1 LIDRR
6 HSVDINDFDAIRIGL
21 ASSKQIRDWSSGEV
35 TKPETINYRTLKPE
49 RDGLFCERIFGPTK
63 DWECYCGKY
72 KRVRY
77 KGIICERCGVEV
89 TRQKVRR
96 ERMGH
101 IDLAAPV
108 SHIWFFKGVPSR
120 IGYLLDIAPRELEK
134 VLYFAASIVTHVDEE
149 ARAKD
154 LNDLEDKVKAEYE
167 RIYVDRDEALAALEG
182 RLKRRRDYFQKGKE
196 RDFDEDDEFWARG
209 LSNWAEEQGLPT
221 LPEVRELMA
230 GLFVEVAGSITTE
243 DSKKIREL
251 VRNAAIRDDR
261 RLAPRE
267 LETVATAAQQARE
280 ALAPLHKE
288 AESATGSKKGALT
301 KRINKVQD
309 ALLGGE
315 ELTGDDAELVT
326 GVDQKNM
333 EKARDLGNGL
343 LREVL
348 EQAEPDADAAGLRDL
363 ANDLCLK
370 TDGRMS
376 REDLDAVIQWSLKV
390 REMYLDIES
399 RRNDAREAAEDAQKR
414 LEETWEKFRELAVKH
429 IEPDEQIFRE
439 MKDRFGSPYGFGV
452 YFRGGMGAEAIR
464 DLLKDLDLDAEAE
477 SLREVIRTSKG
488 QRQQR
493 AIKRLKVVN
502 AFIKSENRPE
512 WMILEAVPVIP
523 PELRPMVQLDGG
535 RFATS
540 DLNDLYRR
548 VINRNNRL
556 KRLLDLGAPEIIV
569 NNEKRMLQEAVDALF
584 DNGRRG
590 RAVTGPGNRP
600 LKSLSDMLKGKQG
613 RFRQNLLGKRVDY
626 SGRSVIVAG
635 PNLRLHQC
643 GLPKLMA
650 LELFKPFIMSRLVER
665 KAAQNIKAAKKYVD
679 SMVPEVWDVLEEVI
693 AEHPVLLN
701 RAPTLHRLGIQAF
714 EPVLVEGKAIQVH
727 PLVCHAFNADFDGD
741 QMAVHLPLSAEAQ
754 AEARILMLSAN
765 NILSPAS
772 GRPLATPTQDMVLG
786 AYFLTYS
793 DIDLENTSPE
803 KLAKELRVKGIRRFQ
818 SEEEV
823 EFAVEAKQLKLQD
836 PIQYRRD
843 GELVLTTAG
852 RVIFNV
858 EVERALAQVAEGDNS
873 EPATHIWVNRTLAK
887 RDMDEFISGLAHQN
901 GAPVIAAVLDQ
912 VKALGFKYATQAGIT
927 VSKNDIVVPPTK
939 EKILGEHE
947 ERVQRVEQQYDTG
960 LITDEE
966 RHELIT
972 TIWTEATD
980 AVAQAMEENLRE
992 LNPIFMMAN
1001 SGARGSFTQIR
1012 QLAAMR
1018 GLVANPKGEI
1028 IERPIKANFMEGLPV
1043 LEYFI
1048 STHGAR
1054 KGLADTAL
1062 RTADSG
1068 YLTRRLVDVAQDVI
1082 IREEDCKTEDHI
1094 DLPLLSQD
1102 GINKSLLGRKLS
1114 IDVYKPLKS
1123 GEPGKTKLADKGTLL
1138 TSDLINELIE
1148 GLGEENVDTFG
1159 VPVRS
1164 VLKCRADVGLCRA
1177 CYGIFL
1183 ATGDLSTIGD
1193 AVGIIAA
1200 QSIGEPGTQL
1210 TMRTFHTGG
1219 VAGADITH
1227 GLPRVVEIFEARNP
1241 KGAAKLSEV
1250 AGRVEV
1256 EPGDRGAK
1264 VIVHQDGL
1272 DENGEPLEPVSY
1284 QLPRRTR
1291 LLVENGQL
1299 VEPGDA
1305 LHEGS
1310 LTPAD
1315 LLRLKGSTATELYL
1329 VGEVQKVYK
1338 SQGVDI
1344 HDKHIELI
1352 VRQMLKKVRVE
1363 NAGDTELLPGQLVD
1377 RVVLEREN
1385 ARVKKEK
1392 KGEQATFEPL
1402 ILGIT
1407 KASLATES
1415 FLSAASFQETTKVLT
1430 DAAIEGKVDN
1440 LLGLKENV
1448 IIGKLIPAAT
1458 GLKRYRT
1465 IEIQP
1470 TETVIRETPAAEREA
1485 LLAALQ
1491 EIGSDGGSLALDDLD
1506 LTFGGSPQHDGNG
1519 DGMPTEAGEATEI
1532 PEIDSPLDET

>member
-1 LIDRR
+1 MI
-6 HSVDINDFDAIRIGL
+6 DINDFDAIRIGL

-49 RDGLFCERIFGPTK
+49 RDGLFCERIFGPTR

-134 VLYFAASIVTHVDEE
+134 VLYFAASIVTAVDDEK
-149 ARAKD
+149 RAQD
-154 LNDLEDKVKAEYE
+154 LNGLEDKVKAESE
-167 RIYVDRDEALAALEG
+167 RIYVDRDEALAALED
-182 RLKRRRDYFQKGKE
+182 RIARRREYFTKGKE
-196 RDFDEDDEFWARG
+196 RNFDEDDEFWARG

-221 LPEVRELMA
+221 LEETRALVS
-230 GLFVEVAGSITTE
+230 GLFGEVSPKITTE

-251 VRNAAIRDDR
+251 VRNAAIREDR
-261 RLAPRE
+261 QLTPKE
-267 LETVATAAQQARE
+267 LDLVASSAHEIRE
-280 ALAPLHKE
+280 ALAPLYEELE
-288 AESATGSKKGALT
+288 ASKGSKKGAVT
-301 KRINKVQD
+301 KHLNRVLE

-315 ELTGDDAELVT
+315 ELKEEDREVVASVDAKQL
-326 GVDQKNM
+326 
-333 EKARDLGNGL
+333 EKARELGNGL

-348 EQAEPDADAAGLRDL
+348 EQAEPDADSAAIRELT
-363 ANDLCLK
+363 NDLCLR
-370 TDGRMS
+370 TDGRIQK
-376 REDLDAVIQWSLKV
+376 EDLDAIIQWSLKV
-390 REMYLDIES
+390 REMYLDMEA
-399 RRNDAREAAEDAQKR
+399 RRRDAHEAAEESVRR
-414 LEETWEKFRELAVKH
+414 LDQTWELFREL
-429 IEPDEQIFRE
+429 EPKQIINDEQLFRE
-439 MKDRFGSPYGFGV
+439 LKDRFGSPYGFGV
-452 YFRGGMGAEAIR
+452 YFRGGMGAESVR
-464 DLLKDLDLDAEAE
+464 DLLKDLDLDGEAQF
-477 SLREVIRTSKG
+477 LRETIKTSKG
-488 QRQQR
+488 QRQAR
-493 AIKRLKVVN
+493 AIKRLKVMS
-502 AFIKSENRPE
+502 AFITSENRPE
-512 WMILEAVPVIP
+512 WMILEAIPVIP

-635 PNLRLHQC
+635 PSLKLHQC
-643 GLPKLMA
+643 GIPKLMA

-665 KAAQNIKAAKKYVD
+665 KSAQNIKAAKKYVD

-754 AEARILMLSAN
+754 AEARVLMLSSN
-765 NILSPAS
+765 NILSPAH
-772 GRPLATPTQDMVLG
+772 GRPLATPSKDMVLG
-786 AYFLTYS
+786 CYYLTYTET
-793 DIDLENTSPE
+793 DLSTVDAE
-803 KLAKELRVKGIRRFQ
+803 KLDPPPKRFQ

-823 EFAVEAKQLKLQD
+823 EFALDAKQVALHE
-836 PIQYRRD
+836 PITYHWN
-843 GELVLTTAG
+843 GELILTTPG
-852 RVIFNV
+852 RVIFNA
-858 EVERALAQVAEGDNS
+858 EVERALEESMDEDAAGVKRS
-873 EPATHIWVNRTLAK
+873 FFNRTLAK
-887 RDMDEFISGLAHQN
+887 REMDTFLSELTDRYGPHAISG
-901 GAPVIAAVLDQ
+901 VLDK
-912 VKALGFKYATQAGIT
+912 VKSLGFDHATLAGIT
-927 VSKNDIVVPPTK
+927 ISKNDIVVPPDK
-939 EKILGEHE
+939 AKILAQYE
-947 ERVQRVEQQYDTG
+947 ERVAKVEAQYERG
-960 LITDEE
+960 LITEEE
-966 RHELIT
+966 RHESIVNV
-972 TIWTEATD
+972 WTEATD
-980 AVAQAMEENLRE
+980 AVADAMEQTLYR
-992 LNPIFMMAN
+992 LNPIYMMAN
-1001 SGARGSFTQIR
+1001 SGARGSMKQIR
-1012 QLAAMR
+1012 QLAGMR
-1018 GLVANPKGEI
+1018 GLMANPKGEI
-1028 IERPIKANFMEGLPV
+1028 IERPIQANFMEGLSV

-1082 IREEDCKTEDHI
+1082 IRDQDCKTKEFI
-1094 DLPLLSQD
+1094 ELPIYIPD
-1102 GINKSLLGRKLS
+1102 GLNRSILGRALAE
-1114 IDVYKPLKS
+1114 DVYKPLAS
-1123 GEPGKTKLADKGTLL
+1123 GKPGQTKLGDKGELL
-1138 TSDLINELIE
+1138 TNALLATIVE
-1148 GLGEENVDTFG
+1148 GLGEQAQDARL
-1159 VPVRS
+1159 PVRT
-1164 VLKCRADVGLCRA
+1164 VLKCKSEFGVCRT

-1183 ATGDLSTIGD
+1183 ATGGMCEIGD

-1227 GLPRVVEIFEARNP
+1227 GLPRVTEIFEARHP
-1241 KGAAKLSEV
+1241 KGAATLAEV
-1250 AGRVEV
+1250 GGKVELEQTERGPRVIIHPPE
-1256 EPGDRGAK
+1256 GAK
-1264 VIVHQDGL
+1264 S
-1272 DENGEPLEPVSY
+1272 EEGEPLEPEEV

-1291 LLVENGQL
+1291 VLVSAGDEI
-1299 VEPGDA
+1299 EPGDA

-1310 LTPAD
+1310 RNPAD
-1315 LLRLKGSTATELYL
+1315 LLRLKGSTPTELYL
-1329 VGEVQKVYK
+1329 VSEVQRVYK

-1352 VRQMLKKVRVE
+1352 VRQMLKKVKVE
-1363 NAGDTELLPGQLVD
+1363 SSGETDLLPGQLVD

-1385 ARVKKEK
+1385 VRAKKEK
-1392 KGEQATFEPL
+1392 KEQATYEPL

-1430 DAAIEGKVDN
+1430 DASIEGKVDH

-1465 IEIQP
+1465 IEIKP
-1470 TETVIRETPAAEREA
+1470 SGAVPREVYDREA
-1485 LLAALQ
+1485 LLAALE
-1491 EIGSDGGSLALDDLD
+1491 EIGSDGDSALALGDLAD
-1506 LTFGGSPQHDGNG
+1506 FGGAPG
-1519 DGMPTEAGEATEI
+1519 DGESGRPATEAEEI
-1532 PEIDSPLDET
+1532 PEIDSPLDEG

>member
-1 LIDRR
+1 MI
-6 HSVDINDFDAIRIGL
+6 DINDFDAIRIGL

-49 RDGLFCERIFGPTK
+49 RDGLFCERIFGPTR

-134 VLYFAASIVTHVDEE
+134 VLYFAASIVTGVDVEK
-149 ARAKD
+149 RASD
-154 LNDLEDKVKAEYE
+154 LNELEDQVKAESE
-167 RIYVDRDEALAALEG
+167 RIYVDRDEALAALED
-182 RLKRRRDYFQKGKE
+182 RLARRRDFFAKGRE
-196 RDFDEDDEFWARG
+196 RNFDEDDDFWVRG
-209 LSNWAEEQGLPT
+209 LNNWAEEQGLPT
-221 LPEVRELMA
+221 LEDTRGLVS
-230 GLFVEVAGSITTE
+230 GLFVELVPKITTE

-261 RLAPRE
+261 KLTPRE
-267 LETVATAAQQARE
+267 LEQVAAGAEQILAAIQPLEKQ
-280 ALAPLHKE
+280 LAK
-288 AESATGSKKGALT
+288 ATGSKKGAIT
-301 KRINKVQD
+301 KHIHRIVD
-309 ALLGGE
+309 ALLEGTELNE
-315 ELTGDDAELVT
+315 EDEALAKDVDA
-326 GVDQKNM
+326 KNL

-343 LREVL
+343 LYDVVNTWEEGQDIREL
-348 EQAEPDADAAGLRDL
+348 T
-363 ANDLCLK
+363 NDLCLR
-370 TDGRMS
+370 TDGKIQK
-376 REDLDAVIQWSLKV
+376 EDLDAIIQWSLKV

-399 RRNDAREAAEDAQKR
+399 RREDAREAAVDSVRR
-414 LEETWEKFRELAVKH
+414 LEQTWQLFRDLEPKMIVNDEQLFREL
-429 IEPDEQIFRE
+429 
-439 MKDRFGSPYGFGV
+439 KDRFGSPYGFGV

-464 DLLKDLDLDAEAE
+464 DLLKDLNLDEEAQ
-477 SLREVIRTSKG
+477 SLRDTIKTSKG
-488 QRQQR
+488 QKQQR

-502 AFIKSENRPE
+502 AFITSENRPE
-512 WMILEAVPVIP
+512 WMILEAIPVIP

-665 KAAQNIKAAKKYVD
+665 KSVQNIKAAKKYVD

-693 AEHPVLLN
+693 SEHPVLLN

-741 QMAVHLPLSAEAQ
+741 QMAVHVPLSAEAQ

-772 GRPLATPTQDMVLG
+772 GRTLAEPTQDMVLG
-786 AYFLTYS
+786 SYFLTYS
-793 DIDLENTSPE
+793 DSDLPTMDAT
-803 KLAKELRVKGIRRFQ
+803 KLDPRPKRFRT
-818 SEEEV
+818 EEDV
-823 EFAVEAKQLKLQD
+823 EFALEAKQVTLQQ
-836 PIQYRRD
+836 PIEYEWD
-843 GELVLTTAG
+843 GERILTTPG
-852 RVIFNV
+852 RVIFNA
-858 EVERALAQVAEGDNS
+858 EVGRALAE
-873 EPATHIWVNRTLAK
+873 ATGEADEVGLHVFVNRTLSK
-887 RDMDEFISGLAHQN
+887 KELGVFISELVNDYGAH
-901 GAPVIAAVLDQ
+901 AVAVVLDTI
-912 VKALGFKYATQAGIT
+912 KSLGFTYATRAGIT
-927 VSKNDIVVPPTK
+927 ISKNDIVIPPDK
-939 EKILGEHE
+939 EKILSGYE
-947 ERVQRVEQQYDTG
+947 ERVGKVEQAYERG
-960 LITDEE
+960 LITEAE
-966 RHELIT
+966 RHESIVN
-972 TIWTEATD
+972 IWTEATD
-980 AVAQAMEENLRE
+980 TVADAMMDNLRE
-992 LNPIFMMAN
+992 LNPIYMMAN
-1001 SGARGSFTQIR
+1001 SGARGSFTQLR
-1012 QLAAMR
+1012 QLAGMR
-1018 GLVANPKGEI
+1018 GLMANPKGEI
-1028 IERPIKANFMEGLPV
+1028 IERPIKANFMEGLSV

-1068 YLTRRLVDVAQDVI
+1068 YLTRRLVDVSQDVI
-1082 IREEDCKTEDHI
+1082 IREEDCKTKEFI
-1094 DLPLLSQD
+1094 ELPLLNAD
-1102 GINKSLLGRKLS
+1102 GLNKSITGRILAE
-1114 IDVYKPLKS
+1114 DVHRPLAS
-1123 GEPGKTKLADKGTLL
+1123 GKPGKTVVADKGEEISLPRL
-1138 TSDLINELIE
+1138 REIADD
-1148 GLGEENVDTFG
+1148 LGEHAEDMVL
-1159 VPVRS
+1159 PVRS
-1164 VLKCRADVGLCRA
+1164 VLKCKSEFGVCRT
-1177 CYGIFL
+1177 CYGTFL
-1183 ATGDLSTIGD
+1183 ATGELCEIGD

-1219 VAGADITH
+1219 IAGADITH

-1241 KGAAKLSEV
+1241 KGAAALAEI
-1250 AGRVEV
+1250 AGRIDIEETERGQNRVSIVPEDPDAATVEHLV
-1256 EPGDRGAK
+1256 
-1264 VIVHQDGL
+1264 
-1272 DENGEPLEPVSY
+1272 
-1284 QLPRRTR
+1284 PRRTR
-1291 LLVENGQL
+1291 LLVTKGQV

-1305 LHEGS
+1305 IHDGS
-1310 LTPAD
+1310 LNPSD
-1315 LLRLKGSTATELYL
+1315 LLRLKGYTATELYL

-1338 SQGVDI
+1338 SQGVEI

-1363 NAGDTELLPGQLVD
+1363 NAGETDLLPGQLVD
-1377 RVVLEREN
+1377 KAALEREN
-1385 ARVKKEK
+1385 VRVRKEKKEK
-1392 KGEQATFEPL
+1392 ATFEPL

-1430 DAAIEGKVDN
+1430 DASIEGKIDR

-1465 IEIQP
+1465 IEIGPAQKVP
-1470 TETVIRETPAAEREA
+1470 VAAYARPETEEQ
-1485 LLAALQ
+1485 LLAALE
-1491 EIGSDGGSLALDDLD
+1491 EIGTDGGDGLAGLDLD
-1506 LTFGGSPQHDGNG
+1506 FGGAPETNG
-1519 DGMPTEAGEATEI
+1519 EPRAGHEEIEAEEI
-1532 PEIDSPLDET
+1532 PEVDSPLDHES

>member
-1 LIDRR
+1 MI
-6 HSVDINDFDAIRIGL
+6 DINDFDAIRIGL

-49 RDGLFCERIFGPTK
+49 RDGLFCERIFGPTR

-134 VLYFAASIVTHVDEE
+134 VLYFAASIVTAVDNDK
-149 ARAKD
+149 RAAD
-154 LNDLEDKVKAEYE
+154 LKGLEDQVQSEAG
-167 RIYVDRDEALAALEG
+167 RIEVDKDEALAALED
-182 RLKRRRDYFQKGKE
+182 RLARRRDFFAKGKE
-196 RDFDEDDEFWARG
+196 RNFDEDDDFWVRG
-209 LSNWAEEQGLPT
+209 LNNWAEEQALPS
-221 LPEVRELMA
+221 LDDARKLVN
-230 GLFVEVAGSITTE
+230 GLFVELVPKITTE

-251 VRNAAIRDDR
+251 VRNTAIRDDR

-267 LETVATAAQQARE
+267 LEQVSVAAEQILIAIQPLE
-280 ALAPLHKE
+280 KDLAK
-288 AESATGSKKGALT
+288 ATGAKKGAIT
-301 KRINKVQD
+301 KHIHRVVD
-309 ALLGGE
+309 SLLN
-315 ELTGDDAELVT
+315 GDEIHEDDVSLVS
-326 GVDQKNM
+326 GVDVKNLD
-333 EKARDLGNGL
+333 KARELGNGL
-343 LREVL
+343 LR
-348 EQAEPDADAAGLRDL
+348 DAVDTWEEGQDIRELT
-363 ANDLCLK
+363 NDLCLR
-370 TDGRMS
+370 TDGRIQK
-376 REDLDAVIQWSLKV
+376 EDLDAVIQWALKV

-399 RRNDAREAAEDAQKR
+399 RREDAREAAVDSERR
-414 LEETWEKFRELAVKH
+414 LEQTWTLFREL
-429 IEPDEQIFRE
+429 EPKMIVNDEQIFRE
-439 MKDRFGSPYGFGV
+439 LKDRFGSPYGFGV

-464 DLLKDLDLDAEAE
+464 DLLKDLDLINE
-477 SLREVIRTSKG
+477 SAILREQIRTGKG
-488 QRQQR
+488 QKQQR
-493 AIKRLKVVN
+493 AIKRLKVVS
-502 AFIKSENRPE
+502 AFVTSENRPE

-635 PNLRLHQC
+635 PHLKLHQC

-665 KAAQNIKAAKKYVD
+665 KIVQNIKAAKRHVD
-679 SMVPEVWDVLEEVI
+679 QMQGEVWDILEEVI
-693 AEHPVLLN
+693 QEHPVLLN

-714 EPVLVEGKAIQVH
+714 EPTLVEGKAIQVH

-741 QMAVHLPLSAEAQ
+741 QMAVHVPLSAEAQ
-754 AEARILMLSAN
+754 AECRILMLSAN

-772 GRPLATPTQDMVLG
+772 GRALAVPTQDMVLG
-786 AYFLTYS
+786 SYYLTYS
-793 DIDLENTSPE
+793 DLNFDELVAE
-803 KLAKELRVKGIRRFQ
+803 KMDPRPKRFRT
-818 SEEEV
+818 EEDV
-823 EFAVEAKQLKLQD
+823 QFALDAKQITIQQ
-836 PIQYRRD
+836 PIEYLWE
-843 GELVLTTAG
+843 GELVLTSAG
-852 RVIFNV
+852 RVIFNA
-858 EVERALAQVAEGDNS
+858 EIDRALREAVGELEGEYTTYHDFL
-873 EPATHIWVNRTLAK
+873 NRTLSK
-887 RDMDEFISGLAHQN
+887 KELSDFIGTLVDEYGAH
-901 GAPVIAAVLDQ
+901 AVAVVLDTI
-912 VKALGFKYATQAGIT
+912 KDLGFHYGTIAGVTI
-927 VSKNDIVVPPTK
+927 SKNDVVIPPEK
-939 EKILGEHE
+939 EKILAEYE
-947 ERVQRVEQQYDTG
+947 ERVQKVEQAYEHG
-960 LITDEE
+960 LITEAE
-966 RHELIT
+966 RHESIVN
-972 TIWTEATD
+972 IWTEATD
-980 AVAQAMEENLRE
+980 TVADAMVANLNE
-992 LNPIFMMAN
+992 LNPIYMMAN
-1001 SGARGSFTQIR
+1001 SGARGSFAQLR
-1012 QLAAMR
+1012 QLAGMR
-1018 GLVANPKGEI
+1018 GLMANPKGEI
-1028 IERPIKANFMEGLPV
+1028 IERPIKANFMEGLSV

-1068 YLTRRLVDVAQDVI
+1068 YLTRRLVDVSQDVI
-1082 IREEDCKTEDHI
+1082 IRELDCKSKDYVE
-1094 DLPLLSQD
+1094 LPLFLPE
-1102 GINKSLLGRKLS
+1102 GLNKSVAARILGA
-1114 IDVYKPLKS
+1114 DVYKPLAS
-1123 GEPGKTKLADKGTLL
+1123 GKPGKT
-1138 TSDLINELIE
+1138 LIAERGEEITVPRLREIVE
-1148 GLGEENVDTFG
+1148 ELGEYADDFVM
-1159 VPVRS
+1159 PVRS
-1164 VLKCRADVGLCRA
+1164 VLKCKAEIGVCQA
-1177 CYGIFL
+1177 CYGTFL
-1183 ATGDLSTIGD
+1183 ATGEMCEIGD

-1241 KGAAKLSEV
+1241 KGAAELAEIDGIAALEETDRQIKITIV
-1250 AGRVEV
+1250 ADSGNE
-1256 EPGDRGAK
+1256 DDDK
-1264 VIVHQDGL
+1264 
-1272 DENGEPLEPVSY
+1272 SY
-1284 QLPRRTR
+1284 TVPRRTR
-1291 LLVENGQL
+1291 LLVVHGQR
-1299 VEPGDA
+1299 VEAGDA
-1305 LHEGS
+1305 LTEGS
-1310 LTPAD
+1310 ISPAD
-1315 LLRLKGSTATELYL
+1315 LLRLKGYTAIELYL
-1329 VGEVQKVYK
+1329 VDQVQKVYK
-1338 SQGVDI
+1338 SQGVEI

-1352 VRQMLKKVRVE
+1352 VRQMLKKVRVD
-1363 NAGDTELLPGQLVD
+1363 NAGGTDLLPGQLVD
-1377 RVVLEREN
+1377 KLVLDREN
-1385 ARVKKEK
+1385 LRVKKEK
-1392 KGEQATFEPL
+1392 GKDQATSEPL

-1430 DAAIEGKVDN
+1430 DAAIEGKVDR

-1458 GLKRYRT
+1458 GLKRYRQ
-1465 IEIQP
+1465 IEIRPSDKVPVTAYQRP
-1470 TETVIRETPAAEREA
+1470 QTEEQ
-1485 LLAALQ
+1485 LLAALE
-1491 EIGSDGGSLALDDLD
+1491 EIESTDGGEGLAGLGLD
-1506 LTFGGSPQHDGNG
+1506 FGGAPETTDDGNG
-1519 DGMPTEAGEATEI
+1519 AAPRDAIEAEEV
-1532 PEIDSPLDET
+1532 PEVDTPLDSE